1 MTGLPAAAGVY
12 LYFDKNDVVI
22 YVGKAK
28 NIKKRVSS
36 YFSNKHTDI
45 KTRRLIDS
53 IIDIQYFIV
62 STESDALLLENNLIK
77 KHNPRYNVMLKD
89 DKTYPWICVKNE
101 PFPRVFLTRKIVND
115 GSDYF
120 GPYTSNRLIRIIL
133 DFIKSLYP
141 LRTCRFNLSDQNIIA
156 KKFKVCLDYH
166 IGTCLGPCEGLQE
179 SLNYD
184 SNIAHIKNI
193 LNGDLRSVQKF
204 FTKEMKKYSD
214 QLDFEKAE
222 DMKQKLYLLSNYQ
235 SKSTIVNSKI
245 HNVDVFTIVSDE
257 KIAFVNYL
265 KISNGSI
272 IQTYNAQ
279 INKKLNETDQQ
290 ILEIAITEI
299 RLRFNSISKN
309 IYSSIDLPDL
319 WGDTKVYVPKIGD
332 KYKLIELSLRN
343 ASHMMLNKDKNI
355 DNSFSVRN
363 MRVLN
368 QLKNDLNL
376 SDLPSHIECFDNSN
390 LHGTNPVASCVVFI
404 DGKPRKKE
412 YRHFNI
418 KTVIGSDDF
427 ASMEEVVFRRYNR
440 LIKEK
445 RQLPNLIIV
454 DGGKGQLSAAAKS
467 LKKLGLLKKIP
478 LISIAK
484 RLEEIFMYGDSYP
497 LYLDKTSSSL
507 KIIQRLRDESHRFA
521 ISHHRNRRVKK
532 GLEISLESIPGI
544 GKITISKILNKF
556 GSIRSAKL
564 CDRSEM
570 EDLIGLDKSK
580 KVYDYWNL

>member
-1 MTGLPAAAGVY
+1 MPAAAGVY

-53 IIDIQYFIV
+53 IIDIKYFIV

-77 KHNPRYNVMLKD
+77 KYKPRYNVMLKD

-101 PFPRVFLTRKIVND
+101 PFPRVFLTRKIVKD

-133 DFIKSLYP
+133 DFIKNLYP

-184 SNIAHIKNI
+184 SNIANIKSI

-222 DMKQKLYLLSNYQ
+222 DIKQKLYLLSNYQ

-279 INKKLNETDQQ
+279 IKKKLNETDQQ

-319 WGDTKVYVPKIGD
+319 WGDIKVSVPKIGD

-404 DGKPRKKE
+404 DGNPRKKE

-445 RQLPNLIIV
+445 RKLPNLIIV

-484 RLEEIFMYGDSYP
+484 RLEEIFMYGDIYP
-497 LYLDKTSSSL
+497 LYLSKTSSSL

-570 EDLIGLDKSK
+570 EALIGLDKSK